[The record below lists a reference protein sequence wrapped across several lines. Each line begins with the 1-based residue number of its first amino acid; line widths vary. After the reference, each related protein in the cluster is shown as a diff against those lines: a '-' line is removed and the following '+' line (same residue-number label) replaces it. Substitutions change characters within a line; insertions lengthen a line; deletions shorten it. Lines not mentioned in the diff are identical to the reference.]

1 MRGGGDDDDDGDDE
15 NFQGGGMI
23 YHRDQKKVGDH
34 PTLRTRWFCQL
45 GEKYEPLLAKHSRNV
60 LLGTGITLRCGR
72 CV

>member
-1 MRGGGDDDDDGDDE
+1 MRGGGDDDDDGDDGDAE

-45 GEKYEPLLAKHSRNV
+45 GEK
-60 LLGTGITLRCGR
+60 
-72 CV
+72 